1 MINNEKWINSLP
13 RKSINLNANDLDNKV
28 WENTVP
34 KKRSFSSI
42 KIYSA
47 LSIIFISG
55 LFFVSVVKNESR
67 NLQKEIN
74 SIEASINV
82 LKFNLNQETLD
93 NEIFTSPG
101 YISQLAKDH
110 LNIGLVA
117 YNQSQINYL
126 NKDDDIF
133 CLKEKNNTKSVK
145 KIKLKVIEQINAKKT
160 EIKKLQ
166 EFYNEPQKIP
176 GEIKLKVTK
185 TITQKKNELKKLYTT
200 PKDVITFN
208 RVQRW
213 TAVQVAK
220 IFLGVPVVPGK

>member
-13 RKSINLNANDLDNKV
+13 RKNINLNANTLDNEV

-34 KKRSFSSI
+34 KKKMFSSI
-42 KIYSA
+42 KIYST
-47 LSIIFISG
+47 LSIVFISG
-55 LFFVSVVKNESR
+55 LLFVSVVKNDSR

-74 SIEASINV
+74 SIEASINI

-117 YNQSQINYL
+117 YNQSQIKYID
-126 NKDDDIF
+126 KDDDIF
-133 CLKEKNNTKSVK
+133 SLKEKNKITSSK
-145 KIKLKVIEQINAKKT
+145 KIKLKVIEKINIKKT

-166 EFYNEPQKIP
+166 EFYNEPAKIP
-176 GEIKLKVTK
+176 GEIKLKLAK
-185 TITQKKNELKKLYTT
+185 TITQKKNELKKLYTS
-200 PKDVITFN
+200 PKEMITFN

-213 TAVQVAK
+213 TAIQVAK